1 MNVIVV
7 GCGKM
12 GSGLALELVK
22 KGHSVIVIGS
32 SAEELSMLGKGFR
45 GETMIGVAFD
55 KQVLEQAGIERADAV
70 VACTKSDETNA
81 LIGRISRNTY
91 RVPRVI
97 SRLYDPR
104 KAEIYR
110 TLGIQTISATEW
122 GVKHAIELLS
132 YDQLDIVA
140 GLGNGGV
147 DIVRVEV
154 SELLIGKKIVDIT
167 VPGEFSVCA
176 LSRLNQTFLPTLGT
190 VLQKGDV
197 LYFNVLV
204 SSVKQFK
211 HVLGLL

>member
-1 MNVIVV
+1 MKVIVV

-12 GSGLALELVK
+12 GSGLAQELVR
-22 KGHSVIVIGS
+22 KGHSVTVVGS
-32 SAEELSMLGKGFR
+32 SMEEFAMLGKGFQ
-45 GETMIGVAFD
+45 GDTIVGVAFD
-55 KQVLEQAGIERADAV
+55 KQILEQAGIERADAI

-147 DIVRVEV
+147 DIVRVEAT
-154 SELLIGKKIVDIT
+154 ELLAGKKIVDIT
-167 VPGEFSVCA
+167 AAGEFMVCA
-176 LSRLNQTFLPTLGT
+176 LSRQNQTFLPTLGT

-204 SSVKQFK
+204 TSVKQFK

>member
-1 MNVIVV
+1 MKVIVV

-12 GSGLALELVK
+12 GSGLALELAK
-22 KGHSVIVIGS
+22 KGHSVTVVG
-32 SAEELSMLGKGFR
+32 AAMEEFSMLGKVFK
-45 GETMIGVAFD
+45 GETIVGVAFD
-55 KQVLEQAGIERADAV
+55 KQILEQAGIERADAV

-167 VPGEFSVCA
+167 AVGEFSVCA

-211 HVLGLL
+211 HMLGLL

>member
-1 MNVIVV
+1 MKVIVV

-22 KGHSVIVIGS
+22 KSHTVTVVGGS
-32 SAEELSMLGKGFR
+32 MDEFALLGKGFK
-45 GETMIGVAFD
+45 GETIVGVAFD
-55 KQVLEQAGIERADAV
+55 KQILEQAGIERADAI

-81 LIGRISRNTY
+81 LIGRIARNNY

-132 YDQLDIVA
+132 YDQLDVVA

-147 DIVRVEV
+147 DVVRVEV
-154 SELLIGKKIVDIT
+154 AELLVGKKIVDIT
-167 VPGEFSVCA
+167 AAGEFSVCA
-176 LSRLNQTFLPTLGT
+176 LSRQNQTFIPTLGT

-197 LYFNVLV
+197 VYCNVLV

>member
-1 MNVIVV
+1 MKVIVV

-12 GSGLALELVK
+12 GSGLALELLK
-22 KGHSVIVIGS
+22 KGHSVIVVGS
-32 SAEELSMLGKGFR
+32 SADEFSMLGKGFK
-45 GETMIGVAFD
+45 GETIVGVAFD
-55 KQVLEQAGIERADAV
+55 KQILEQAGIERADAI

-81 LIGRISRNTY
+81 LIGRIARNNY

-132 YDQLDIVA
+132 YDQLDVVA

-147 DIVRVEV
+147 DVVRVEV
-154 SELLIGKKIVDIT
+154 AELLVGKKIVDIT
-167 VPGEFSVCA
+167 AAGEFSVCA
-176 LSRLNQTFLPTLGT
+176 LSRQNQTFIPTLGT

-197 LYFNVLV
+197 VYCNVLV

>member
-1 MNVIVV
+1 MKVIVV

-22 KGHSVIVIGS
+22 KSHTVTVVGGS
-32 SAEELSMLGKGFR
+32 MDEFAMLGKGFK
-45 GETMIGVAFD
+45 GETIVGVAFD
-55 KQVLEQAGIERADAV
+55 KQILEQAGIERADAI

-81 LIGRISRNTY
+81 LIGRIARNNY

-132 YDQLDIVA
+132 YDQLDVVA
-140 GLGNGGV
+140 GLGNSGV
-147 DIVRVEV
+147 DVVRVEV
-154 SELLIGKKIVDIT
+154 AELLVGKKIVDIT
-167 VPGEFSVCA
+167 AAGEFSVCA
-176 LSRLNQTFLPTLGT
+176 LSRQNQTFIPTLGT

-197 LYFNVLV
+197 VYCNVLV

>member
-1 MNVIVV
+1 MKVIVV

-12 GSGLALELVK
+12 GSGLAQELVR
-22 KGHSVIVIGS
+22 KGHTVTVVGS
-32 SAEELSMLGKGFR
+32 SMEEFAMLGKGFK
-45 GETMIGVAFD
+45 GDTIVGVAFD
-55 KQVLEQAGIERADAV
+55 KQILEQAGIERADAV

-110 TLGIQTISATEW
+110 SLGIQTISATEW

-147 DIVRVEV
+147 DIVRVEAT
-154 SELLIGKKIVDIT
+154 ELLVGKKIVDVT
-167 VPGEFSVCA
+167 AAGEFTVCA
-176 LSRLNQTFLPTLGT
+176 LSRQNQTFLPTLGT
-190 VLQKGDV
+190 VIEKGDV
-197 LYFNVLV
+197 LYYNVMV

>member
-1 MNVIVV
+1 MCIRD
-7 GCGKM
+7 
-12 GSGLALELVK
+12 S
-22 KGHSVIVIGS
+22 
-32 SAEELSMLGKGFR
+32 
-45 GETMIGVAFD
+45 
-55 KQVLEQAGIERADAV
+55 
-70 VACTKSDETNA
+70 
-81 LIGRISRNTY
+81 TY

-147 DIVRVEV
+147 DVVRVEV
-154 SELLIGKKIVDIT
+154 TELLVGKKIVDIT
-167 VPGEFSVCA
+167 VAGEFSVCA
-176 LSRLNQTFLPTLGT
+176 LSRLNQTFIPTLGT

-197 LYFNVLV
+197 VYCNVLV

>member
-1 MNVIVV
+1 MKVIIV

-22 KGHSVIVIGS
+22 KGHLVTVVGDSIDEFS
-32 SAEELSMLGKGFR
+32 LLGKGFP
-45 GETMIGVAFD
+45 GETIVGVGFD
-55 KQVLEQAGIERADAV
+55 KQILEQAGIQRADAI

-81 LIGRISRNTY
+81 VIGRISRNIY

-110 TLGIQTISATEW
+110 TLGIQTIATTSW

-132 YDQLDIVA
+132 YDQLDGVMS
-140 GLGNGGV
+140 LGNGDV
-147 DIVRVEV
+147 DILRVETT
-154 SELLIGKKIVDIT
+154 ELLVGKKIADLT
-167 VPGEFSVCA
+167 VPGEFHIVA
-176 LSRLNQTFLPTLGT
+176 VSRQNRTFLPTLGT
-190 VLQKGDV
+190 QLEKGDV
-197 LYFNVLV
+197 VYFSVLGT
-204 SSVKQFK
+204 SQKKLK

>member
-1 MNVIVV
+1 MKVIVV

-12 GSGLALELVK
+12 GSGLAQELVR
-22 KGHSVIVIGS
+22 KGHTVTVVGS
-32 SAEELSMLGKGFR
+32 SMEEFAMLGKGFK
-45 GETMIGVAFD
+45 GDTIVGVAFD
-55 KQVLEQAGIERADAV
+55 KQILEQAGIERADAV

-110 TLGIQTISATEW
+110 SLGIQTISATEW

-147 DIVRVEV
+147 DIVRVEAT
-154 SELLIGKKIVDIT
+154 ELLVGKKIVDVT
-167 VPGEFSVCA
+167 AAGEFTICA
-176 LSRLNQTFLPTLGT
+176 LSRQNQTFLPTLGT
-190 VLQKGDV
+190 VIEKGDV
-197 LYFNVLV
+197 LYYNVMV

>member
-1 MNVIVV
+1 MKVIVV

-22 KGHSVIVIGS
+22 KSHTVTVVGGS
-32 SAEELSMLGKGFR
+32 MDEFALLGKGFK
-45 GETMIGVAFD
+45 GETIVGVAFD
-55 KQVLEQAGIERADAV
+55 KQILEQAGIERADAI

-81 LIGRISRNTY
+81 LIGRIARNNY

-132 YDQLDIVA
+132 YDQLDVVA

-147 DIVRVEV
+147 DVVRIEV
-154 SELLIGKKIVDIT
+154 AELLVGKKIVDIT
-167 VPGEFSVCA
+167 AAGEFSVCA
-176 LSRLNQTFLPTLGT
+176 LSRQNQTFIPTLGT

-197 LYFNVLV
+197 VYCNVLV

>member
-1 MNVIVV
+1 MKVIVV

-22 KGHSVIVIGS
+22 KGHMVTVIG
-32 SAEELSMLGKGFR
+32 AAMEEFSLLGKGFQ
-45 GETMIGVAFD
+45 GETIVGVAFD
-55 KQVLEQAGIERADAV
+55 KQILEQAGIERVDAV

-81 LIGRISRNTY
+81 LIGRISRNNY

-110 TLGIQTISATEW
+110 SLGIQTISATEW

-132 YDQLDIVA
+132 YEQLDIVA

-147 DIVRVEV
+147 DIVRVETT
-154 SELLIGKKIVDIT
+154 ELLIGKKIADLT
-167 VPGEFSVCA
+167 VTGEFHVVA
-176 LSRLNQTFLPTLGT
+176 LSRLNQTILPTLGT
-190 VLQKGDV
+190 QLYKGDV
-197 LYFNVLV
+197 VYFAVLTA
-204 SSVKQFK
+204 SVKKFK

>member
-1 MNVIVV
+1 MKVIVV

-22 KGHSVIVIGS
+22 KGHTVTVVGS
-32 SAEELSMLGKGFR
+32 SAEEFALLGKAFK
-45 GETMIGVAFD
+45 GETIVGVAFD
-55 KQVLEQAGIERADAV
+55 KQILEQAGIERTDAI

-110 TLGIQTISATEW
+110 SLGIQTISATEW
-122 GVKHAIELLS
+122 GVRHAIELLS
-132 YDQLDIVA
+132 YDQLDVVTA
-140 GLGNGGV
+140 LGNGGV
-147 DIVRVEV
+147 DIIRVET
-154 SELLIGKKIVDIT
+154 SEMLVGKKLADLT
-167 VPGEFSVCA
+167 VVGEFHVVA
-176 LSRLNQTFLPTLGT
+176 VSRQNQTFLPTLGT
-190 VLQKGDV
+190 QLQKGDV
-197 LYFNVLV
+197 IYCSVLGT
-204 SSVKQFK
+204 SAKKFK

>member
-1 MNVIVV
+1 MKVIVV

-12 GSGLALELVK
+12 GSGLALELFK
-22 KGHSVIVIGS
+22 KGHHVTVVGA
-32 SAEELSMLGKGFR
+32 SAGEFTMLGKGFK
-45 GETMIGVAFD
+45 GETIVGIAFD
-55 KQVLEQAGIERADAV
+55 KQIMEQAGIERADAI

-110 TLGIQTISATEW
+110 SLGIQTISATEW

-147 DIVRVEV
+147 DIVRVETT
-154 SELLIGKKIVDIT
+154 ELLVGKKIVDLT
-167 VPGEFSVCA
+167 VPGEFHIVA
-176 LSRLNQTFLPTLGT
+176 VSRQNQTFLPTLGT
-190 VLQKGDV
+190 LLQKGDV
-197 LYFNVLV
+197 VYFSVLTA
-204 SSVKQFK
+204 SVNKFK

>member
-1 MNVIVV
+1 MTPGSVVTVV
-7 GCGKM
+7 G
-12 GSGLALELVK
+12 GSMDEFAL
-22 KGHSVIVIGS
+22 
-32 SAEELSMLGKGFR
+32 LGKGFK
-45 GETMIGVAFD
+45 GETIVGVAFD
-55 KQVLEQAGIERADAV
+55 KQILEQAGIERADAI

-81 LIGRISRNTY
+81 LIGRIARNNY

-104 KAEIYR
+104 KAVIYR

-132 YDQLDIVA
+132 YDQLDVVA

-147 DIVRVEV
+147 DVVRVEV
-154 SELLIGKKIVDIT
+154 AELLVGKKIVDIT
-167 VPGEFSVCA
+167 AAGEFSVCA
-176 LSRLNQTFLPTLGT
+176 LSRQNQTFIPTLGT

-197 LYFNVLV
+197 VYCNVLV

>member
-22 KGHSVIVIGS
+22 KGHMVTVVGASM
-32 SAEELSMLGKGFR
+32 EEFAMLGKGFK
-45 GETMIGVAFD
+45 GETIIGVAID
-55 KQVLEQAGIERADAV
+55 KQILEQAGIERADAI

-81 LIGRISRNTY
+81 LIGRISRNAY

-110 TLGIQTISATEW
+110 SLGIQTISATEW
-122 GVKHAIELLS
+122 GVRHAIELLS

-147 DIVRVEV
+147 DIVRVEAT
-154 SELLIGKKIVDIT
+154 ELLIGKKIVDIT
-167 VPGEFSVCA
+167 APGEFLVCA
-176 LSRLNQTFLPTLGT
+176 LSRQNQTFLPTLGT

-204 SSVKQFK
+204 TSVKQFK

>member
-1 MNVIVV
+1 MKVIVV

-22 KGHSVIVIGS
+22 KGHLVTVVGS
-32 SAEELSMLGKGFR
+32 SVEELSILGKSFQGD
-45 GETMIGVAFD
+45 TIVGVAFD
-55 KQVLEQAGIERADAV
+55 KQILEQAGIQRADAI

-81 LIGRISRNTY
+81 LIGRIARNTY

-147 DIVRVEV
+147 DIVRVEAT
-154 SELLIGKKIVDIT
+154 ELLIGKKIVDIT
-167 VPGEFSVCA
+167 APGEFSVCA
-176 LSRLNQTFLPTLGT
+176 LSRQNQTFLPTLGT

-197 LYFNVLV
+197 VYFNVLV

>member
-1 MNVIVV
+1 MKVIVV

-22 KGHSVIVIGS
+22 KGHLVTVVGS
-32 SAEELSMLGKGFR
+32 SLEEISILGKSFQG
-45 GETMIGVAFD
+45 GTIVGVAFD
-55 KQVLEQAGIERADAV
+55 KQILEQAGIQRADAI

-81 LIGRISRNTY
+81 LIGRIARNTY

-147 DIVRVEV
+147 DIVRVEAT
-154 SELLIGKKIVDIT
+154 ELLVGKKVVDIT
-167 VPGEFSVCA
+167 VAGEFSVCA
-176 LSRLNQTFLPTLGT
+176 LSRKNQTFLPTLGT

-197 LYFNVLV
+197 VYFNVLV

>member
-1 MNVIVV
+1 MKVIVV

-22 KGHSVIVIGS
+22 KSHTVTVVGGS
-32 SAEELSMLGKGFR
+32 MDEFAMLGKGFK
-45 GETMIGVAFD
+45 GETIVGVAFD
-55 KQVLEQAGIERADAV
+55 KQILEQAGIERADAI

-81 LIGRISRNTY
+81 LIGRIARNNY

-132 YDQLDIVA
+132 YDQLDVVA

-147 DIVRVEV
+147 DVVRVEV
-154 SELLIGKKIVDIT
+154 AELLVGKKIVDIT
-167 VPGEFSVCA
+167 AAGEFSVCA
-176 LSRLNQTFLPTLGT
+176 LSRQNQTFIPTLGT

-197 LYFNVLV
+197 VYCNVLV

>member
-1 MNVIVV
+1 MKVIVV

-22 KGHSVIVIGS
+22 KGHAVTVVGA
-32 SAEELSMLGKGFR
+32 SADEFLMLGKGFK
-45 GETMIGVAFD
+45 GETIVGVAFD
-55 KQVLEQAGIERADAV
+55 KQILEQAGIERTDAI

-110 TLGIQTISATEW
+110 SLGIQTISATEW
-122 GVKHAIELLS
+122 GVRHAIELLS
-132 YDQLDIVA
+132 YDQLDVVTA
-140 GLGNGGV
+140 LGNGGV
-147 DIVRVEV
+147 EIVRVDA
-154 SELLIGKKIVDIT
+154 SEMLVGKKIADLTII
-167 VPGEFSVCA
+167 GECQVVA
-176 LSRLNQTFLPTLGT
+176 VSRQNQTFLPTLGT
-190 VLQKGDV
+190 QLQKGDV
-197 LYFNVLV
+197 VYFSVLGT
-204 SSVKQFK
+204 SAKKLK

>member
-1 MNVIVV
+1 MKVIVV

-22 KGHSVIVIGS
+22 KSHTVTVVGGS
-32 SAEELSMLGKGFR
+32 MDEFAMLGKGFK
-45 GETMIGVAFD
+45 GETIVGVAFD
-55 KQVLEQAGIERADAV
+55 KQILEQAGIERADAI

-81 LIGRISRNTY
+81 LIGRIARNNY

-132 YDQLDIVA
+132 YDQLDVVA

-147 DIVRVEV
+147 DVVRVEV
-154 SELLIGKKIVDIT
+154 AELLVGKKVVDIT
-167 VPGEFSVCA
+167 AAGEFSVCA
-176 LSRLNQTFLPTLGT
+176 LSRQNQTFIPTLGT

-197 LYFNVLV
+197 VYCNVLV

>member
-1 MNVIVV
+1 MKVIVV

-22 KGHSVIVIGS
+22 KGHLVTVVGS
-32 SAEELSMLGKGFR
+32 SVEELSILGKSFQGD
-45 GETMIGVAFD
+45 TIVGVAFD
-55 KQVLEQAGIERADAV
+55 KQILEQAGIQRADAI

-81 LIGRISRNTY
+81 LIGRIARNTY

-154 SELLIGKKIVDIT
+154 TDLVVGKKIVDIT
-167 VPGEFSVCA
+167 VAGEFSVCA
-176 LSRLNQTFLPTLGT
+176 LSRQNQTFLPTLGT

-197 LYFNVLV
+197 VYFNVLV

>member
-1 MNVIVV
+1 MKVIVV

-12 GSGLALELVK
+12 GSGLALELMK
-22 KGHSVIVIGS
+22 KGHSVIVVGS
-32 SAEELSMLGKGFR
+32 SAEELSMLGKGFK
-45 GETMIGVAFD
+45 GETIVGVAFD
-55 KQVLEQAGIERADAV
+55 KQILEQAGIERADAV

-167 VPGEFSVCA
+167 AAGEFSVCA
-176 LSRLNQTFLPTLGT
+176 LSRQNQTFLPTLGT

>member
-1 MNVIVV
+1 MKVIVV

-22 KGHSVIVIGS
+22 KSHTVTVVGGS
-32 SAEELSMLGKGFR
+32 MDEFAMLGKGFK
-45 GETMIGVAFD
+45 GETIVGVAFD
-55 KQVLEQAGIERADAV
+55 KQILEQAGIERADAI

-81 LIGRISRNTY
+81 LIGRIARNNY

-132 YDQLDIVA
+132 YDQLDVVA

-147 DIVRVEV
+147 DVVRVEV
-154 SELLIGKKIVDIT
+154 AELLVGKKIVDIT
-167 VPGEFSVCA
+167 AAGEFSVCA
-176 LSRLNQTFLPTLGT
+176 LSRQNQTFIPTLGT

-197 LYFNVLV
+197 VYCNVLV
-204 SSVKQFK
+204 SSV
-211 HVLGLL
+211 

>member
-1 MNVIVV
+1 MKVIVV

-22 KGHSVIVIGS
+22 KGHTVTVVGGS
-32 SAEELSMLGKGFR
+32 MDEFAMLGKGFK
-45 GETMIGVAFD
+45 GETIVGVAFD
-55 KQVLEQAGIERADAV
+55 KQILEQAGIERADAI

-81 LIGRISRNTY
+81 LIGRIARNYY

-154 SELLIGKKIVDIT
+154 TELLVGKKIVDIT
-167 VPGEFSVCA
+167 VAGEFSVCA
-176 LSRLNQTFLPTLGT
+176 LSRQNQTFIPTLGT

-197 LYFNVLV
+197 VYCNVLV

>member
-1 MNVIVV
+1 MKVIVV

-22 KGHSVIVIGS
+22 KSHTVTVVGGS
-32 SAEELSMLGKGFR
+32 MDEFAMLGKGFK
-45 GETMIGVAFD
+45 GETIVGVAVD
-55 KQVLEQAGIERADAV
+55 KQILEQAGIERADAI
-70 VACTKSDETNA
+70 VACTKSDETKA
-81 LIGRISRNTY
+81 LIGRIARNNY

-132 YDQLDIVA
+132 YDQLDVVA

-147 DIVRVEV
+147 DVVRVEV
-154 SELLIGKKIVDIT
+154 AELLVGKKIVDIT
-167 VPGEFSVCA
+167 AAGEFSVCA
-176 LSRLNQTFLPTLGT
+176 LSRQNQTFIPTLGT

-197 LYFNVLV
+197 VYCNVLV